1 MQVRPYRDLN
11 NFIDGAVITFTDIS
25 ERKQHE
31 QAHAL
36 LAAIVESSQDAIISH
51 DLDGTITSWNAGAE
65 QLYEYPTSEAI
76 GQSLSI
82 LAEALPENWAA
93 LRARLEQ
100 GEQIAVTI
108 SPIRDADGRVA
119 GASVVARN
127 ISERKAAEERAGL
140 LLSEL
145 DHRVKNILSIV
156 SAMVS
161 QTVKTSTTPETFAA
175 EIDGRVQSIAKAHT
189 LLSQAEQGE
198 MALRALITT
207 ELAPYDR
214 QEGSLAIA
222 GPEVALTP
230 KAGLALA
237 MAIHE
242 LASNARSMARSRR
255 HLVTKS
261 GGQLPA
267 ARRTTSWH
275 FPGRRAAARRSRRR
289 QGAGSE
295 RH

>member
-140 LLSEL
+140 LLSENQHHPRNVRRRDRRPRPVDRQSAHPIVSSRAGGDGAARL
-145 DHRVKNILSIV
+145 DH
-156 SAMVS
+156 
-161 QTVKTSTTPETFAA
+161 
-175 EIDGRVQSIAKAHT
+175 DGI
-189 LLSQAEQGE
+189 G
-198 MALRALITT
+198 ALR
-207 ELAPYDR
+207 P
-214 QEGSLAIA
+214 
-222 GPEVALTP
+222 
-230 KAGLALA
+230 
-237 MAIHE
+237 
-242 LASNARSMARSRR
+242 ARGQPRHRR
-255 HLVTKS
+255 
-261 GGQLPA
+261 P
-267 ARRTTSWH
+267 
-275 FPGRRAAARRSRRR
+275 
-289 QGAGSE
+289 
-295 RH
+295 

>member
-1 MQVRPYRDLN
+1 
-11 NFIDGAVITFTDIS
+11 
-25 ERKQHE
+25 
-31 QAHAL
+31 
-36 LAAIVESSQDAIISH
+36 
-51 DLDGTITSWNAGAE
+51 
-65 QLYEYPTSEAI
+65 
-76 GQSLSI
+76 
-82 LAEALPENWAA
+82 
-93 LRARLEQ
+93 
-100 GEQIAVTI
+100 
-108 SPIRDADGRVA
+108 
-119 GASVVARN
+119 
-127 ISERKAAEERAGL
+127 
-140 LLSEL
+140 
-145 DHRVKNILSIV
+145 
-156 SAMVS
+156 MVS